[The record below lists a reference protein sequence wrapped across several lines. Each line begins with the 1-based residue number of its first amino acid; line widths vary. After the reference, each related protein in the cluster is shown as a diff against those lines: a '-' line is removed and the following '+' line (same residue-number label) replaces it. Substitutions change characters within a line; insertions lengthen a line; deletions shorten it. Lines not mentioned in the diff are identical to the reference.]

1 MKGNWKENGEQRGN
15 KMDKEFIVM
24 ITGVIGVICLM
35 YFGAYLIDKKQCYTK
50 YNDFQPEYVGII
62 TGCMVQYNGKT
73 VPVESLRV
81 ME

>member
-1 MKGNWKENGEQRGN
+1 MSVWTY
-15 KMDKEFIVM
+15 I
-24 ITGVIGVICLM
+24 IGLIGLICLM
-35 YFGAYLIDKKQCYTK
+35 FFGVYLVDKKQCYTK
-50 YNDFQPEYVGII
+50 YNDFQPEYVDII

>member
-1 MKGNWKENGEQRGN
+1 
-15 KMDKEFIVM
+15 MDTDFIV
-24 ITGVIGVICLM
+24 ILAGLIGLICLM
-35 YFGAYLIDKKQCYTK
+35 VFGVYLIHKKQCYTK

>member
-1 MKGNWKENGEQRGN
+1 
-15 KMDKEFIVM
+15 MDTEFIV
-24 ITGVIGVICLM
+24 IIAGVIGFICLIS
-35 YFGAYLIDKKQCYTK
+35 FGAYFIDKKQCYTK

-73 VPVESLRV
+73 FPVESLRV

>member
-1 MKGNWKENGEQRGN
+1 
-15 KMDKEFIVM
+15 MDKEFVCV
-24 ITGVIGVICLM
+24 TTVLIGLICLM
-35 YFGAYLIDKKQCYTK
+35 VFGAYLIDKKQCYTK
-50 YNDFQPEYVGII
+50 YNDFQPEYVGLI

>member
-1 MKGNWKENGEQRGN
+1 
-15 KMDKEFIVM
+15 MDKEIK
-24 ITGVIGVICLM
+24 IIIAGVIGLICLM
-35 YFGAYLIDKKQCYTK
+35 FFGVYLIDKKQCYTK
-50 YNDFQPEYVGII
+50 YSDFQPEYVGII

>member
-1 MKGNWKENGEQRGN
+1 
-15 KMDKEFIVM
+15 MDTEFIV
-24 ITGVIGVICLM
+24 VIAVLIGIISLM
-35 YFGAYLIDKKQCYTK
+35 FFGAYLMDKKQCYTK
-50 YNDFQPEYVGII
+50 YNDFQPEYVGMI

>member
-1 MKGNWKENGEQRGN
+1 MET
-15 KMDKEFIVM
+15 EFIVV
-24 ITGVIGVICLM
+24 IAGVIGVICLVF
-35 YFGAYLIDKKQCYTK
+35 FGAYMTDKKQCYTK
-50 YNDFQPEYVGII
+50 YNDFQPEYVGVI